1 MVSGS
6 PDVSNSFVSPCS
18 DSFVSQ
24 SGWWSSGSLDV
35 SNLFVSPPSSN
46 SFVSQ
51 SGWWCGLSGCLSS
64 LVSPSINSFVSQS
77 GWWCLAGGVW
87 LVLSGS
93 PLVCV
98 HLSPFIGLPVWLV
111 GEGLKKHFSGSR
123 KKIRIKKKIRI
134 NKKWSKNNSN

>member
-6 PDVSNSFVSPCS
+6 PDVSNSFVSPCSGS

-77 GWWCLAGGVW
+77 GWWCLAGVVW
-87 LVLSGS
+87 LS
-93 PLVCV
+93 PCLCSLVSL
-98 HLSPFIGLPVWLV
+98 HWSPGLAGGGGVK
-111 GEGLKKHFSGSR
+111 EKFF
-123 KKIRIKKKIRI
+123 RIKKKYPDQT
-134 NKKWSKNNSN
+134 KKSGSTKNGLKTISN

>member
-35 SNLFVSPPSSN
+35 SNLFVSHLAAIHSVSSL
-46 SFVSQ
+46 
-51 SGWWCGLSGCLSS
+51 GWWCGLSGCLSS

-77 GWWCLAGGVW
+77 GWWCLAGVVW
-87 LVLSGS
+87 LS
-93 PLVCV
+93 LVCV

-111 GEGLKKHFSGSR
+111 GEGLKKNFSGSR
-123 KKIRIKKKIRI
+123 KNIRIKQKIRI
-134 NKKWSKNNSN
+134 NKKWSKTISN